1 MDDKKELGDGTIDEV
16 RQALN
21 TAGGYYLFKEKVED
35 GGEILKYA
43 LKLSDDRGIAITSN
57 VDGLSVK

>member
-1 MDDKKELGDGTIDEV
+1 MDEKKELGEGTIDEI

-21 TAGGYYLFKEKVED
+21 TAGGYYPFKEKVEE

-57 VDGLSVK
+57 VD

>member
-1 MDDKKELGDGTIDEV
+1 MYEKKELGDGTIDKV

-21 TAGGYYLFKEKVED
+21 IAGGYYLFKEKVEE

-57 VDGLSVK
+57 VD

>member
-1 MDDKKELGDGTIDEV
+1 MDEKKELGEGTIDEI

-21 TAGGYYLFKEKVED
+21 TAGDYYLFKEKVEE

-57 VDGLSVK
+57 VD